1 MTDLVTATEL
11 AGWLGVVAGHL
22 PDLASKGHVVRASH
36 GKYRLKESVQ
46 AYTRY
51 QRARASGLKQTDSA
65 RTEGDAK
72 SRREEAEARLA
83 EAEVAQVEGEWL
95 PVAAFVRA
103 NTELATIVRTKLLT
117 IEAKVPPEA
126 RTATRAAIHE
136 ALNEIADHD
145 PSELAARIAAEVTGG
160 TPPPAEPDAQ

>member
-1 MTDLVTATEL
+1 MTGIVTAIEM
-11 AGWLGVVAGHL
+11 AEWLGLVPSSL

-51 QRARASGLKQTDSA
+51 QRGRAAGLKQTDSA
-65 RTEGDAK
+65 RADGSAK
-72 SRREEAEARLA
+72 DRLDEAKARLA
-83 EAEVAQVEGEWL
+83 EAEVAKAEGEWL
-95 PVAAFVRA
+95 PASAIIQA
-103 NTELATIVRTKLLT
+103 NTELAVIVRTKLLT

-126 RTATRAAIHE
+126 RAATRAALHE

-145 PSELAARIAAEVTGG
+145 PSELAARIAAEVSGG
-160 TPPPAEPDAQ
+160 APPSTEPDAQ

>member
-1 MTDLVTATEL
+1 MTDIVTATDL

-51 QRARASGLKQTDSA
+51 QRGRAAGLKQSDAAREDGSA
-65 RTEGDAK
+65 KDRL
-72 SRREEAEARLA
+72 EEAKARLA
-83 EAEVAQVEGEWL
+83 EAEVAKAEGEWL
-95 PVAAFVRA
+95 PASAIVQA
-103 NTELATIVRTKLLT
+103 NTELAVIVRTKLLT

-126 RTATRAAIHE
+126 RAATRSAIHE

-145 PSELAARIAAEVTGG
+145 PSELAARIAAEVSGSASSA
-160 TPPPAEPDAQ
+160 AEPDAQ